1 MHTIGRLINLINL
14 TKIKKIIMAQI
25 KKTTRIATQKTNR
38 QVLTKAIKDLS
49 DIDLVFLRERILRSC
64 DEVLSNKEQILK
76 DMQFSFIKPDLFIE
90 SMQNIK
96 DKIDF

>member
-1 MHTIGRLINLINL
+1 
-14 TKIKKIIMAQI
+14 MAQT
-25 KKTTRIATQKTNR
+25 KKTTRVATPKTNR

-64 DEVLSNKEQILK
+64 DEVISNKQQILE
-76 DMQFSFIKPDLFIE
+76 DMKYGWVKPELFIE
-90 SMQNIK
+90 SMERIK

>member
-1 MHTIGRLINLINL
+1 
-14 TKIKKIIMAQI
+14 MAQTR
-25 KKTTRIATQKTNR
+25 KTTRVATPKTNR

-64 DEVLSNKEQILK
+64 DDVLSNKEQILK

>member
-1 MHTIGRLINLINL
+1 
-14 TKIKKIIMAQI
+14 MAQA
-25 KKTTRIATQKTNR
+25 KKTTRVAIPKTNR

-64 DEVLSNKEQILK
+64 DDVLSNKEQILK